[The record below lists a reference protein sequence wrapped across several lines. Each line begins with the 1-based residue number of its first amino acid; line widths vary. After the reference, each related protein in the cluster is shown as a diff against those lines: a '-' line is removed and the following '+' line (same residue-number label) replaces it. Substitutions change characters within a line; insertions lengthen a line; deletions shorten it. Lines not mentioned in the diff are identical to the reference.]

1 MHFIDND
8 KGSLQIHN
16 AITGSLRRRNLN
28 IFKEAFKLGNLIHE
42 MNQVGQLLNVVRDV
56 HFESEAA
63 EKQQILIL
71 LNDRR
76 AVCSGFNGRK
86 WKHSKDHEDADL
98 FAQFWLMCLKDVHFY
113 YSLINHA
120 EMLASVAFCQW
131 FDTSST
137 EQLII
142 SGFSSMYDNAFDVQI
157 M

>member
-1 MHFIDND
+1 MI
-8 KGSLQIHN
+8 KVIRLLSRTEEKCRIIAEPSAGSLQIHN
-16 AITGSLRRRNLN
+16 AITGSLPRRNLN

-86 WKHSKDHEDADL
+86 WKPSKEFGILYEKA
-98 FAQFWLMCLKDVHFY
+98 
-113 YSLINHA
+113 
-120 EMLASVAFCQW
+120 
-131 FDTSST
+131 
-137 EQLII
+137 
-142 SGFSSMYDNAFDVQI
+142 
-157 M
+157 

>member
-1 MHFIDND
+1 MI
-8 KGSLQIHN
+8 KVIRLLSRPEEKCRIIAEPSAGSLQIHN
-16 AITGSLRRRNLN
+16 AITGSLPRRNLN

-86 WKHSKDHEDADL
+86 WKPSKEFGILYEKAYIPDTFESRKSVDL
-98 FAQFWLMCLKDVHFY
+98 LVENCNLSCIAMQF
-113 YSLINHA
+113 
-120 EMLASVAFCQW
+120 
-131 FDTSST
+131 
-137 EQLII
+137 
-142 SGFSSMYDNAFDVQI
+142 
-157 M
+157 